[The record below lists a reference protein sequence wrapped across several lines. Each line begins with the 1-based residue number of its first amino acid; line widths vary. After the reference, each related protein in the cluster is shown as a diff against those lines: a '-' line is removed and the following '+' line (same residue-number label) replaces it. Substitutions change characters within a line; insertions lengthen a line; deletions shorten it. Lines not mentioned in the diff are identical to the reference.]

1 MMQGGLSY
9 SEMLKMNTLE
19 QLLRSKPAAEQT
31 DYFNELVNTLAEQVN
46 ERERRTERS
55 RRAQI
60 IVSILAIFVA
70 LYAVFQDRSSNAASA
85 QQHTEMLAVVEQG
98 NQRYAIVERE
108 NQVLRE
114 QVKALGARIVALET
128 AQRAAVKA
136 APPKQKHD

>member
-1 MMQGGLSY
+1 MMQCGLSY